1 MTFVSFKSKRQSP
14 YHDLQGPA
22 WLSPSSSVAS
32 SPSAHRPSLLASWL
46 LLQQGCSC
54 LEVFGPTVPS
64 LCNAPIPDIH
74 LVLFLTSF
82 LKVIGTTFFKK
93 FKANT
98 PHSPDFNSPHSPDF
112 LYQSY
117 YLLRFI
123 FSLPPIYFILYL
135 FIYLAVPGL
144 SCGMWDLV
152 PSSSLTRGPLHW
164 KHGILATGPPGKFHP
179 RPPSPPY
186 PLEFKFLEGR
196 EFSLFYTLLGS
207 SGWNTTSLNMLSVSE
222 CIDWMRCWR
231 KGRCPSSRFG
241 DLR

>member
-82 LKVIGTTFFKK
+82 LKVIGTTFLKK

-98 PHSPDFNSPHSPDF
+98 PHSPDFLIVPIHLTFSINLTIF
-112 LYQSY
+112 LDLFLVCPQ
-117 YLLRFI
+117 
-123 FSLPPIYFILYL
+123 FILFYIYL
-135 FIYLAVPGL
+135 FTWPCQVLVVV
-144 SCGMWDLV
+144 CG
-152 PSSSLTRGPLHW
+152 
-164 KHGILATGPPGKFHP
+164 I
-179 RPPSPPY
+179 
-186 PLEFKFLEGR
+186 
-196 EFSLFYTLLGS
+196 
-207 SGWNTTSLNMLSVSE
+207 
-222 CIDWMRCWR
+222 
-231 KGRCPSSRFG
+231 
-241 DLR
+241 